1 LSFSKQT
8 IRLQKGAFRVKKTID
23 RIIVSRKQKMD
34 RQLEKAVRVNFG
46 GPVLRDVNSRYEI
59 AQRVQGIGCG
69 GIGAIHKMVSRI
81 GLAEQIDKHVH
92 LLKWHVPYHESDHVL
107 NIAYNLMCGGRVL
120 EDIEQRRNDPSFLT
134 ALGTESIPDPTTA
147 GDFCRRF
154 ESSDVWNLM
163 TAINEARLRV
173 WKQHPTLT
181 QQTAR
186 IDADGTILPTHGECK
201 QGMDVSYKG
210 VWGYHPLLVSLSNT
224 QEPLFLVNRSGNRP
238 SSEGAENVLDK
249 AIELCR
255 RAGFSKILL
264 RGDTDFYM
272 SRSFDRWTDE
282 HVRFVFGVD
291 CTQIM
296 QDWARSQPESLY
308 QQLVREVERTVRT
321 APRRRPENIKEQ
333 IVKQRGYKNLRLD
346 SEEIVDFEYTPTTCR
361 KSYRVIALRK
371 NITVEKG
378 ELALFDEIRYHFYI
392 TNDREMSAA
401 QVVFESNQRC
411 NQENLIEQLK
421 NGARALHAPVN
432 TLNSN
437 WAYMVSA
444 SIAWSLKAWAALLL
458 RVSPRW
464 KAKQHREQLLILR
477 MDFRGFINQ
486 FIRIPAQIIQTGRR
500 VIFRLIGFS
509 PQMHLLFRMLDSIG
523 VST

>member
-1 LSFSKQT
+1 
-8 IRLQKGAFRVKKTID
+8 
-23 RIIVSRKQKMD
+23 
-34 RQLEKAVRVNFG
+34 
-46 GPVLRDVNSRYEI
+46 
-59 AQRVQGIGCG
+59 
-69 GIGAIHKMVSRI
+69 
-81 GLAEQIDKHVH
+81 
-92 LLKWHVPYHESDHVL
+92 
-107 NIAYNLMCGGRVL
+107 
-120 EDIEQRRNDPSFLT
+120 
-134 ALGTESIPDPTTA
+134 
-147 GDFCRRF
+147 
-154 ESSDVWNLM
+154 
-163 TAINEARLRV
+163 
-173 WKQHPTLT
+173 
-181 QQTAR
+181 
-186 IDADGTILPTHGECK
+186 
-201 QGMDVSYKG
+201 
-210 VWGYHPLLVSLSNT
+210 
-224 QEPLFLVNRSGNRP
+224 LFLVNRSGNRP

-272 SRSFDRWTDE
+272 SRSFNRWTDE